1 MAALSDFHR
10 TKSGSD
16 RHTSHAGMEQF
27 QDNKWKNFALQ
38 SVKKWRNFH
47 NLMIQRYSK
56 DKICILQYEDL
67 VMDVIH
73 ELRDTKHFERK
84 IAKGVILSFCLNPLF
99 FFLVLLSTWLLPKCF
114 DLKHRPCLEFLG
126 FFGMDPILEE
136 CILREQEGSHH
147 RPSMSQSD
155 LEKVLHQTFTDVELR
170 DFRQQYDQ
178 ILQRWIKK

>member
-73 ELRDTKHFERK
+73 ELRETKHFERK
-84 IAKGVILSFCLNPLF
+84 KPKVLFLASVSILCSFSWFCYL
-99 FFLVLLSTWLLPKCF
+99 
-114 DLKHRPCLEFLG
+114 LG
-126 FFGMDPILEE
+126 FF
-136 CILREQEGSHH
+136 
-147 RPSMSQSD
+147 QSA
-155 LEKVLHQTFTDVELR
+155 LT
-170 DFRQQYDQ
+170 
-178 ILQRWIKK
+178 

>member
-27 QDNKWKNFALQ
+27 QDNKWKNFAVQ

-73 ELRDTKHFERK
+73 ELRETKHFERK
-84 IAKGVILSFCLNPLF
+84 KAKGVIFSFCLNPFTFSWFCYL
-99 FFLVLLSTWLLPKCF
+99 
-114 DLKHRPCLEFLG
+114 LG
-126 FFGMDPILEE
+126 FF
-136 CILREQEGSHH
+136 
-147 RPSMSQSD
+147 QSA
-155 LEKVLHQTFTDVELR
+155 LT
-170 DFRQQYDQ
+170 
-178 ILQRWIKK
+178 